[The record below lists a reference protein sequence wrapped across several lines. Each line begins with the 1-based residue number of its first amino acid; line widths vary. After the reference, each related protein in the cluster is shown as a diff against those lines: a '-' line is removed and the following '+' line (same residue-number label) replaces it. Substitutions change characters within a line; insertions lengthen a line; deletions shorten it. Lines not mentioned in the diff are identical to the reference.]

1 MAADAGSRSRAD
13 EGCRKKG
20 SGTVCEMEYYAHTDG
35 TQDTRNWQPL
45 REHLRNVAEKS
56 RDFAT
61 EARPNDAE
69 FAEAAYAAGLLHDLG
84 KYRREFQEMIRN
96 KRQKSDAT
104 RHKQMGAQ
112 YALDKGRRDL
122 PFAIMGHHGGIPNIA
137 DLVNDGNAV
146 KAVVNEIFS
155 VAAADFSQ
163 LAMHLPAWGAGFA
176 AVDVDIRVR
185 LLFSC
190 LVDAD
195 WSDTSDFQSRRM
207 GWPVPPLPPTLE
219 AAPLLNKVLSFIAQR
234 AGECRNLDLAR
245 IRAEVL
251 AAALESGSRATGIF
265 SMTVPTGGGKTL
277 SSLAFA
283 LAHAAANKLRRVI
296 YVAPYL
302 SIIEQNANVF
312 RTALGDSAE
321 NMILEHHSLAEPGR
335 GEKSQAD
342 NPESEA
348 AQRLAENWDAPVVLT
363 TSMQFY
369 ESLFSN
375 RPGRCRKLH
384 NIARSVVILDECQT
398 LNPSLSGPTCQ
409 MLEQMVGFLGCTV
422 VLCTAT
428 QPAWKKDD
436 DIFPCGLREIHEMIP
451 AELRLF
457 DRLKR
462 VEAVWPGPDLHP
474 TSWPDIAEQMVA
486 RGRAACVVN
495 TRKAARDL
503 YNNLRKAGGT
513 NVFHLSTSMCPAHRL
528 TVLDRL
534 KKLLVADED
543 CLLVSTQ
550 LIEAGVDIDFPFML
564 RELAPLESIVQA
576 AGRCNR
582 EGLLDQRGNLVV
594 FKSVDGGLPQDNW
607 YRNGT
612 AVVEQHFI
620 RAGNPP
626 DIHDPAHLAEYYR
639 RLYPAGSTD
648 SEGIIPLRNRF
659 GFRDV
664 AEHYRLINEGTS
676 SVLISNWEPA
686 RETVDRLVGEIR
698 QNPSRRAY
706 RQLQRYSIN
715 VYEHELRQMINN
727 NVVEMDYL
735 PGLNRCDL
743 PYDGAL
749 GLVFEGAAAVPAF

>member
-1 MAADAGSRSRAD
+1 MA
-13 EGCRKKG
+13 
-20 SGTVCEMEYYAHTDG
+20 YYAHTDG
-35 TQDTRNWQPL
+35 TQDTAGWQPL
-45 REHLRNVAEKS
+45 REHLKNVAEKA
-56 RDFAT
+56 RDFAK
-61 EARPNDAE
+61 EARPGDVE

-84 KYRREFQEMIRN
+84 KYRSEFQEMIRN
-96 KRQKSDAT
+96 QRQKSEAT

-112 YALDKGRRDL
+112 YALGKGRRDL

-146 KAVVNEIFS
+146 KAVVNEIFP
-155 VAAADFSQ
+155 AAEADCPEIAVS
-163 LAMHLPAWGAGFA
+163 LRAWGSGIA
-176 AVDVDIRVR
+176 AVDVDLRVR

-195 WSDTSDFQSRRM
+195 WLDTSDFQSRRK
-207 GWPVPPLPPTLE
+207 GWPVPSAPPALE
-219 AAPLLNKVLSFIAQR
+219 AASLLPKVLSFIAGR
-234 AGECRNLDLAR
+234 AGQCKNSDVAQ

-251 AAALESGSRATGIF
+251 AAAMESGGRGTGIF

-283 LAHAAANKLRRVI
+283 IAHAAAHKLRRII

-302 SIIEQNANVF
+302 SIIEQNAEVF
-312 RTALGDSAE
+312 RAALGDSAG
-321 NMILEHHSLAEPGR
+321 NLILEHHSLVEPGK
-335 GEKSQAD
+335 GGKSQAD
-342 NPESEA
+342 GPESEA

-363 TSMQFY
+363 TSVQFY

-375 RPGRCRKLH
+375 VPGRCRKLH

-409 MLEQMVGFLGCTV
+409 MLEQMTGFLGCTV

-436 DIFPCGLREIHEMIP
+436 NIFPFGLREIREMIP

-462 VEAVWPGPDLHP
+462 VGAVWPGPDLHP
-474 TSWPDIAEQMVA
+474 TSWPEIAEKMVA
-486 RGRAACVVN
+486 RGQAACVVN

-503 YNNLRKAGGT
+503 YNELRNAGAANL
-513 NVFHLSTSMCPAHRL
+513 FHLSTSMCPAHRL
-528 TVLDRL
+528 TVLGRL
-534 KKLLVADED
+534 RKSLVAGED

-564 RELAPLESIVQA
+564 REMAPLESIVQA

-582 EGLLDQRGNLVV
+582 EGSLGQRGELLV
-594 FKSVDGGLPQDNW
+594 FKSVDGGLPRDNW

-612 AVVEQHFI
+612 AIVEQHFI

-626 DIHDPAHLAEYYR
+626 DIHDPTHLAEYYR
-639 RLYPAGSTD
+639 RLYPVGSTD
-648 SEGIIPLRNRF
+648 SEGIIPLRNGF
-659 GFRDV
+659 GFKDV
-664 AEHYRLINEGTS
+664 AERYRLINEGTS

-686 RETVDRLVGEIR
+686 REVVERLVGEIR

-706 RQLQRYSIN
+706 RELQRYSIN

-727 NVVEMDYL
+727 DVVEMDYL

-743 PYDGAL
+743 PYDGAMGFVL
-749 GLVFEGAAAVPAF
+749 EGAAAVPAF